1 MKGKVNSVGG
11 GEAERRSAPMKLMK
25 ICFSVTL
32 ILSLTLRASSASSES
47 AGGLRALRSIKEVS
61 KGSNATYECSPSGA
75 CVPCE
80 YHEKKDMK
88 YRCSETGYHIPLKC
102 IGKAE
107 AASGSAGTNSKSR
120 DLQGSKSNSDGKMME
135 YVTYRS
141 CIPAINEE
149 KMTVLGFE
157 VILLCL
163 LVASGSFIYFR
174 RKSSINMPGVGA
186 ARSTNTRF

>member
-1 MKGKVNSVGG
+1 MKFM
-11 GEAERRSAPMKLMK
+11 R
-25 ICFSVTL
+25 ICFVVTL

-47 AGGLRALRSIKEVS
+47 PGGLRALRSFKEVA

-80 YHEKKDMK
+80 YHEKKDMN
-88 YRCSETGYHIPLKC
+88 YRCSETGYRIPLKC
-102 IGKAE
+102 VGKAE
-107 AASGSAGTNSKSR
+107 AASGSADGNSQTQHLR
-120 DLQGSKSNSDGKMME
+120 GSKSNSNSKMME

-149 KMTVLGFE
+149 KMTVIGFE
-157 VILLCL
+157 VFLLCL
-163 LVASGSFIYFR
+163 LVASGSFVYFR
-174 RKSSINMPGVGA
+174 RKSSINMPGIGT